1 MMIWILVLVFLVR
14 LVQTLR
20 DGQGQAPTEGFVLL
34 WSLLVL
40 AAGIFGVG
48 ALLGALWC
56 VPCLAVSL
64 VLLMPWT
71 TTRRVLV
78 PLGLARPAYWL
89 ARLAG
94 WTWKHDR
101 GGGGLVAGAW
111 ALLHQRAPSR
121 EVMDW
126 LAQQRDRQP
135 AFQASHALATGLMA
149 AARGDLAGA
158 RALLESV
165 EEIGPRRTPRIAHA
179 LAREWLV
186 ADAAA
191 RGQWARVVSLA
202 RSARAATRTVRLL
215 GKVGGRLDGNQA
227 ATSPAMSLWWS
238 WLVAPQRRH
247 TLALVRRAA
256 RVPVAAAGPG
266 AAPVHALTTS
276 LQPDPH
282 TDALA
287 THVAV
292 LCGQVGPSQAVALRY
307 LAHAWDRAL
316 TSPDTGRAIL
326 QRAAALGARNGA
338 RALVALTE
346 TVARDLADMARAY
359 DLPIAAWSR
368 DSHSLREAE
377 RLLREQLCAE
387 IELAFDALRD
397 RVAQNRGL
405 SAMDEWRE
413 WLSLRALHRRAASLG
428 GSDLRRLVFP
438 HVHNVTCKMAVWL
451 WNERREYFLANAMFH
466 WLLQEAVAVGDAEA
480 IELQRRNWDDSF

>member
-1 MMIWILVLVFLVR
+1 MMIWIFMLVFFVR
-14 LVQTLR
+14 VVQTLR
-20 DGQGQAPTEGFVLL
+20 ESRGQVPSEGFVLL
-34 WSLLVL
+34 WSLIVL
-40 AAGIFGVG
+40 ATGVFGMG
-48 ALLGALWC
+48 ALLGTLWC
-56 VPCLAVSL
+56 VPCFVVGLA
-64 VLLMPWT
+64 LLMPWA
-71 TTRRVLV
+71 TTRRVLI

-89 ARLAG
+89 AGLAG

-101 GGGGLVAGAW
+101 DGGSLVAGAW
-111 ALLHQRAPSR
+111 ALLYQRAPNR

-126 LAQQRDRQP
+126 LSRQRDRQP

-149 AARGDLAGA
+149 AARGDLTGA

-165 EEIGPRRTPRIAHA
+165 EEIGPQRTPRIFHA

-186 ADAAA
+186 ADAAS
-191 RGQWARVVSLA
+191 RGQWARVVTLA
-202 RSARAATRTVRLL
+202 RGARAATPSVRLL
-215 GKVGGRLDGNQA
+215 GKIGGHLDASQP
-227 ATSPAMSLWWS
+227 ATTSALSLWWS
-238 WLVAPQRRH
+238 WLVAPHRRH

-256 RVPVAAAGPG
+256 RASVAATGPG

-282 TDALA
+282 TDALT

-292 LCGQVGPSQAVALRY
+292 LCGQVGPSHAVALRY

-338 RALVALTE
+338 RALAALTE

-359 DLPIAAWSR
+359 ELPVAAWSR

-377 RLLREQLCAE
+377 RLLREQLIAE
-387 IELAFDALRD
+387 VELAFDALRD
-397 RVAQNRGL
+397 RVDQNRNL

-428 GSDLRRLVFP
+428 GFDLRRLVFP
-438 HVHNVTCKMAVWL
+438 HVHNVACKMAVWL